1 MGVTEMKTYVLEV
14 DGEPKLVFRAPDDQ
28 QAENSWASP
37 PYGWQSVWPYNPKST
52 FVTRTATIPEMAAWR
67 AHSVKMQEA
76 ATDGASFEPD
86 WHCLVL

>member
-37 PYGWQSVWPYNPKST
+37 PYGWQGVWPYNPKKHL
-52 FVTRTATIPEMAAWR
+52 RNPHR
-67 AHSVKMQEA
+67 YDPGDGSVEG
-76 ATDGASFEPD
+76 T
-86 WHCLVL
+86 